1 MDYRNIP
8 KVELHIHLDGSVRPK
23 TIAELA
29 NISLEEAISLSVAP
43 AKCHDL
49 NDYLTRFALSI
60 SIMNSKENLE
70 RIAYELAQD
79 LKNDNV
85 IYAEIRFAPMQHVSA
100 DLSDDDIITSILKGL
115 HKVNIKTN
123 LILCMLRN
131 HIDVVNYQVID
142 LAKKYLGKGVCA
154 IDLAGDE
161 AIYPTK
167 KFAKLFEYAKIQ
179 HVPFTIHAG
188 EAAGVDSIN
197 AAINFGAYRIG
208 HGINCILDEKTMN
221 LIKDKNISL
230 EICPTSNIQTN
241 SVTNINKHPIYEF
254 YKKGI
259 KISINT
265 DNRTVSNVTLTSEYE
280 LLSKTF
286 GFTVQDFY
294 QINSDALKASFAS
307 SETKALL
314 LGRLENR

>member
-1 MDYRNIP
+1 MDYKNIP

-49 NDYLTRFALSI
+49 NDYLTRFALPI

-167 KFAKLFEYAKIQ
+167 KFAKL
-179 HVPFTIHAG
+179 
-188 EAAGVDSIN
+188 
-197 AAINFGAYRIG
+197 
-208 HGINCILDEKTMN
+208 
-221 LIKDKNISL
+221 
-230 EICPTSNIQTN
+230 
-241 SVTNINKHPIYEF
+241 
-254 YKKGI
+254 
-259 KISINT
+259 
-265 DNRTVSNVTLTSEYE
+265 
-280 LLSKTF
+280 
-286 GFTVQDFY
+286 
-294 QINSDALKASFAS
+294 
-307 SETKALL
+307 
-314 LGRLENR
+314 